1 MTAPLLPKNF
11 GQSLAIEYLF
21 VFLFAISLLNRKSK
35 DFIAGIDSIADKII
49 VYMSPK
55 IIGVK
60 GIGFSPDNWI
70 TLSESKKLSNVSIKT
85 IGNNVRMEGY
95 LTNVHRDN

>member
-1 MTAPLLPKNF
+1 
-11 GQSLAIEYLF
+11 
-21 VFLFAISLLNRKSK
+21 
-35 DFIAGIDSIADKII
+35 II

-55 IIGVK
+55 IIGEK
-60 GIGFSPDNWI
+60 GIGFSPDNWT

-85 IGNNVRMEGY
+85 IGNNIRMEGY